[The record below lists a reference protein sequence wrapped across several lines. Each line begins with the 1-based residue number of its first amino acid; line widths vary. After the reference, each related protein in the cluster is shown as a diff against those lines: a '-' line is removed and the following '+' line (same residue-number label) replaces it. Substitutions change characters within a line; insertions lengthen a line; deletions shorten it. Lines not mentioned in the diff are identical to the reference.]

1 MIEQTKLGQ
10 AELAKFRRAWAEAST
25 PTQRVIIAGRVL
37 STFGDSVI
45 AGEGNQGWP
54 CEMLRAIARMQ
65 GSAL

>member
-1 MIEQTKLGQ
+1 MIDSELGQ
-10 AELAKFRRAWAEAST
+10 AELAAFRKAWADANT

-45 AGEGNQGWP
+45 AGEGSKGWP

-65 GSAL
+65 GVAL